1 MAEPTQ
7 ESALFERY
15 IFYASEAAKVAREAA
30 FGKQELLDKIQQ
42 LESELQVWK
51 LGHQEA
57 TAMAKTAQ
65 KQLDNGDNIVY
76 CVLDGD
82 GCLFN
87 RSLVSR
93 GRDGGREAAKQLVAS
108 ITEFAESQGVT
119 GQLTIVINIFLNKY
133 GMAKV
138 FNSCQIAD
146 DATFSQFVMGLN
158 SAHSLIQ
165 VTDVGAQKEAA
176 DAKINQSVRL
186 FSKLASCRLVLAGCA
201 HDSGYVHLFN
211 SLETE
216 APAQFAKVHLL
227 KGYHQ
232 SAMDIQRLN
241 LRTVAFEGLFEPKK
255 LITYA
260 GAGGVPQTPR
270 KISPAPVANGNGAA
284 TPVAAVGGFKTP
296 KTVKKAV
303 GGFDKENLAGDS
315 AVKKVKLRSVD
326 PSKPLSKQTPAV
338 CNQHYLHPPCFMG
351 NGCKYG
357 HDYVLSAKDL
367 VQLRQDAK
375 KSPCSNALKGK
386 PCPDDC
392 YAGHVCPFGV
402 KCRYESTCRFSVPG
416 MHPPGTKGRT
426 DGAAWRGAEIGGRV
440 VASKGS
446 AAAEYKYEGDVY
458 GAESDSGF
466 ETTSSVD

>member
-1 MAEPTQ
+1 MAEQQQNGGPVA
-7 ESALFERY
+7 ESELFSRY
-15 IFYASEAAKVAREAA
+15 LFYATESAKVAKEACE
-30 FGKQELLDKIQQ
+30 GKQQLLDRIQQ
-42 LESELQVWK
+42 LESELSVWK

-57 TAMAKTAQ
+57 SQAAKNAQ

-108 ITEFAESQGVT
+108 ITQYAESQGVA
-119 GQLTIVINIFLNKY
+119 GQLTIVVNIFLNKY

-138 FNSCQIAD
+138 YNSCQIAD
-146 DATFSQFVMGLN
+146 DVTFSSFLQGLN
-158 SAHSLIQ
+158 AAHALIQ

-186 FSKLASCRLVLAGCA
+186 FSKLPSCRLVLAGCS
-201 HDSGYVHLFN
+201 HDGGYAHLFN

-216 APAQFAKVHLL
+216 APTQFSKVHLL
-227 KGYHQ
+227 KGYQ
-232 SAMDIQRLN
+232 QPAMEIQRLN

-260 GAGGVPQTPR
+260 GAGGIPQTPR
-270 KISPAPVANGNGAA
+270 KNSPAPPTAVNGNGAA
-284 TPVAAVGGFKTP
+284 TPAAGGFKTP
-296 KTVKKAV
+296 KTVKK
-303 GGFDKENLAGDS
+303 
-315 AVKKVKLRSVD
+315 
-326 PSKPLSKQTPAV
+326 PPLSKQSPAV
-338 CNQHYLHPPCFMG
+338 CNQHYLSPPCYMG
-351 NGCKYG
+351 DGCKYA
-357 HDYVLSAKDL
+357 HDFLLTPKHL
-367 VQLRQDAK
+367 MQLRQDAK
-375 KSPCSNALKGK
+375 KSPCIYALKGK

-392 YAGHVCPFGV
+392 YAGHVCPFGA
-402 KCRYESTCRFSVPG
+402 KCRYEDTCRFSVPG

-426 DGAAWRGAEIGGRV
+426 DGAAWRGADVGGRV
-440 VASKGS
+440 VAPSLNSGS
-446 AAAEYKYEGDVY
+446 GGSGAGGYKWEGDRY
-458 GAESDSGF
+458 DESDSGF